1 MTATGACLSRET
13 RGELYCLLV
22 CLFFQNYADLMESV
36 LLRENKFK
44 TEKECDN
51 LMKMLR
57 SLWLEPLLKDL
68 QDPVNTDFMMLES
81 RLRSAYIKLDSD
93 FREEAP
99 GPKSLCYNLAY
110 VYDLVGYANLFLAS
124 EKQRLAITL
133 RTHAHS
139 RG

>member
-1 MTATGACLSRET
+1 
-13 RGELYCLLV
+13 
-22 CLFFQNYADLMESV
+22 MESV

-57 SLWLEPLLKDL
+57 SLWLEPVLKDL
-68 QDPVNTDFMMLES
+68 QDPDNTDFMMLES

-124 EKQRLAITL
+124 EKHTTSHYLTNACTQPWIAVTSLLGFIIITVL
-133 RTHAHS
+133 KEITTRIKIIKL
-139 RG
+139 